1 MKNFFICALGVL
13 LLVVVLGLPV
23 FVAVAPC
30 DALGWM
36 PLKNTPNRCIKP

>member
-1 MKNFFICALGVL
+1 MKDRLIALLGVL
-13 LLVVVLGLPV
+13 MLLLVLGLPV